1 MSKRK
6 RRRSGS
12 GTTRLVA
19 PPQPH
24 QDDGNRDTSRPATAF
39 LDRWPWAFIAVSWVG
54 IALVISG
61 VFSER
66 NMLIYAGMLLWGV
79 ASAARGA
86 MLWNRSRFGAG
97 LQIAAGV
104 GLLIL
109 VLADVVF

>member
-19 PPQPH
+19 PPQPV
-24 QDDGNRDTSRPATAF
+24 NESAKRPANAQRSI
-39 LDRWPWAFIAVSWVG
+39 LDRWPWAFIAVSWAG
-54 IALVISG
+54 IALVLTG

-66 NMLIYAGMLLWGV
+66 NILIYAGMLLWGV

-86 MLWNRSRFGAG
+86 ILWNRSRFGAS
-97 LQIAAGV
+97 LQIAAGI

-109 VLADVVF
+109 VLADAVF

>member
-19 PPQPH
+19 PPQPADESAKRSANA
-24 QDDGNRDTSRPATAF
+24 QPRSI
-39 LDRWPWAFIAVSWVG
+39 LDRWPWAFIAVSWAG
-54 IALVISG
+54 IALVLTG

-66 NMLIYAGMLLWGV
+66 NILIYAGMLLWGV

-86 MLWNRSRFGAG
+86 ILWNRSRFGAG
-97 LQIAAGV
+97 LQIAAGI

>member
-12 GTTRLVA
+12 GTPRLIA
-19 PPQPH
+19 PPQPA
-24 QDDGNRDTSRPATAF
+24 QETENRGTNRSARSV
-39 LDRWPWAFIAVSWVG
+39 LDRWPWAFIAVSWLG
-54 IALVISG
+54 IALVLSG

-66 NMLIYAGMLLWGV
+66 NMLVYAGMLLWGV

-97 LQIAAGV
+97 LQIAAGI

>member
-12 GTTRLVA
+12 GAPRLVA
-19 PPQPH
+19 PPQPA
-24 QDDGNRDTSRPATAF
+24 QEPGNRGTSESASSI

-54 IALVISG
+54 IALVLSG

-66 NMLIYAGMLLWGV
+66 NMLVYAGMLLWGV

-97 LQIAAGV
+97 LQIAAGI

-109 VLADVVF
+109 VLADIVF